1 MLLRGKTLILRQRL
15 RRRKTNQDNNYRVFT
30 YAHLPQLL
38 PFARGFYC
46 NTILP
51 AHNGR
56 GRQNEIPFCRPRFL
70 CFSLGTL
77 FVIPTCYSAENQS
90 FALTHALCGLQILFC
105 PPALRKPAPQAAI
118 SSSQIRRKA
127 KSRRDKNSPIFVRR
141 PRNRRPFC
149 KIGNISVVFIPQTAR
164 FPGKENPAFPARG
177 NPFFSMRKTCLLSAD
192 ASPNKTGRPRQNSEM
207 RTARHKTNPP
217 LRLQR

>member
-1 MLLRGKTLILRQRL
+1 MQCKRRPYRQTRRERNNRLLHKKVLSAHNKRNPRKAEILMLLRGKTLILRQHL
-15 RRRKTNQDNNYRVFT
+15 RRRKTNPDNNYRVFT

-38 PFARGFYC
+38 PFARGFYR

-56 GRQNEIPFCRPRFL
+56 GRPNEISFCRPRFL

-90 FALTHALCGLQILFC
+90 FALTDALCGLQILFC
-105 PPALRKPAPQAAI
+105 PPALRKPTPQAAI

-127 KSRRDKNSPIFVRR
+127 KSRRDKNSPIFVR
-141 PRNRRPFC
+141 C
-149 KIGNISVVFIPQTAR
+149 S
-164 FPGKENPAFPARG
+164 
-177 NPFFSMRKTCLLSAD
+177 
-192 ASPNKTGRPRQNSEM
+192 
-207 RTARHKTNPP
+207 
-217 LRLQR
+217 